1 MKHKNHKTEL
11 EIWTHIL
18 ILKTCKLIDLSMKIS
33 TCNYMLLIKIILLYF
48 TGFKGLSSLKK
59 LEILDISG
67 NEFDKSALKSLGAI
81 TSLKTLAIR
90 SMGLDGSFPIQGM
103 LYVHIVSSK
112 LSIAYF

>member
-18 ILKTCKLIDLSMKIS
+18 ILKTCKLTDLSVKTT

-48 TGFKGLSSLKK
+48 TGFKRLSSLKK

-67 NEFDKSALKSLGAI
+67 NEFDKSALKSLGTIA
-81 TSLKTLAIR
+81 SLKTLVL
-90 SMGLDGSFPIQGM
+90 SNMGLNGSFPLQGM
-103 LYVHIVSSK
+103 LYAFIISPK
-112 LSIAYF
+112 LSIIYF